1 MSPETLRAVLDADA
15 MARAAA
21 HVLALAGAA
30 PGPAVLAWQW
40 IKPGRHFNVCWRFGD
55 DAAAPWVSAFVL
67 SPEQADAAARRAGPH
82 RCGGAPDPACGAC
95 ATARPAPDLL
105 LQRFPLDYRLPTL
118 PACLDPAA
126 VGAAL
131 GSPVQA
137 CRLASYRPGMRCQI
151 AYQLADGRVLFG
163 KVAVEREPGAA
174 FAGLQ
179 RVHAAL
185 RDHPHLRAPAPVA
198 YLPALDL
205 TLAAAARGQS
215 LLAAAPDAA
224 SRRRAWRRI
233 ARALADLHALPS
245 AGVARVHAPADE
257 LALATA
263 WAAQA
268 AVVVP
273 ELAAALHDAAARAAA
288 TLPTPGPARA
298 LVHRDFYD
306 RQVLLDGESAPIAI
320 LDLDTVCRGDAELDL
335 GNCAAHLL
343 LRALQEGRPY
353 DAGEAAEFL
362 AAYPAPADPGLVAWY
377 RRATLARLAAI
388 YALRPRWRALVPAL
402 CAAAEAER

>member
-1 MSPETLRAVLDADA
+1 MAPDTLRAVLDADA
-15 MARAAA
+15 MTRAAA
-21 HVLALAGAA
+21 QLPSLAGA
-30 PGPAVLAWQW
+30 PLGPAALAWQW
-40 IKPGRHFNVCWRFGD
+40 IKPGRHFNVCWAFGATD
-55 DAAAPWVSAFVL
+55 DTAPWVSAFVL
-67 SPEQADAAARRAGPH
+67 APDQADAAARRAGAAG
-82 RCGGAPDPACGAC
+82 RAD

-118 PACLDPAA
+118 PACLDAAA

-131 GSPVQA
+131 GSPVRA
-137 CRLASYRPGMRCQI
+137 TRVASYRPGMRCQI
-151 AYQLADGRVLFG
+151 AYQLADGRALFG

-185 RDHPHLRAPAPVA
+185 RDHPHLRAPAPVG
-198 YLPALDL
+198 YLPALGL
-205 TLAAAARGQS
+205 TVAEAAPGRALA
-215 LLAAAPDAA
+215 AAAPDAA
-224 SRRRAWRRI
+224 SSRRAWQRI

-245 AGVARVHAPADE
+245 ADVARAHAPTDE

-263 WAAQA
+263 WVTQAA
-268 AVVVP
+268 AVVP
-273 ELAAALHDAAARAAA
+273 ALAGALHRAAA
-288 TLPTPGPARA
+288 SAAASLPAPRPARA

-306 RQVLLDGESAPIAI
+306 NQVLLDGEDTPIAI
-320 LDLDTVCRGDAELDL
+320 LDLDTLCRGDAELDL

-343 LRALQEGRPY
+343 LRALQDGRP
-353 DAGEAAEFL
+353 DDDGESAAFL
-362 AAYPAPADPGLVAWY
+362 AAYPAPADAGLVAWY

-402 CAAAEAER
+402 CAAAEAGR